1 MRTTLTQALD
11 RAVRRWWLV
20 VVLGLIGL
28 AVGGIY
34 AATTPRTYST
44 SSYVTVA
51 ALDPNNSQAALGFAQ
66 AFGRIATAPQVLND
80 ASALSGIPV
89 PELATSSRTST
100 SPDAPLIEITT
111 RSVDAQ
117 RATNGANAIA
127 GVFANFANLRTPD
140 TGMRVAVLSDAAVPV
155 VPSSIS
161 TGAVLA
167 IGTGAGVLL
176 GALAVAA
183 GMGRLHERS
192 REPGSSGDAAAWRP
206 PSPGVRSARTSPRPT
221 EPGDPDTAGVA
232 PRVPSPRPGSAGSSG
247 RPDPVRRLVD
257 LEPSTI
263 RVSVP
268 PSMAAPSVAAP
279 SMAATAGTR
288 STSGTNGDSAP
299 TVATPPVGDEEAS
312 SPATGGA
319 TTDAVQGD
327 REPTASSTPEAPDE
341 PDAEGKD
348 RAGGGA

>member
-1 MRTTLTQALD
+1 MRTTLTLAMD
-11 RAVRRWWLV
+11 RAIRRWWLV

-66 AFGRIATAPQVLND
+66 AFGRIATAPQVLGD
-80 ASALSGIPV
+80 ASGLSGIPV
-89 PELATSSRTST
+89 PELAASARTST

-155 VPSSIS
+155 TPSSIS
-161 TGAVLA
+161 TSAVLA

-183 GMGRLHERS
+183 GMGRLHDRGTT
-192 REPGSSGDAAAWRP
+192 PAGDTAWRQP
-206 PSPGVRSARTSPRPT
+206 AGGTRPSPRPAAST
-221 EPGDPDTAGVA
+221 PTTATAAPPGR
-232 PRVPSPRPGSAGSSG
+232 PRVPSPRPAGGARSTPGPESM
-247 RPDPVRRLVD
+247 RRLID
-257 LEPSTI
+257 LETSTVRVPMPS
-263 RVSVP
+263 P
-268 PSMAAPSVAAP
+268 
-279 SMAATAGTR
+279 GTR
-288 STSGTNGDSAP
+288 STPGTNGDSA
-299 TVATPPVGDEEAS
+299 A
-312 SPATGGA
+312 
-319 TTDAVQGD
+319 
-327 REPTASSTPEAPDE
+327 TASRDPAEPETKGPEE
-341 PDAEGKD
+341 PDPEGPEGKEQPRGD
-348 RAGGGA
+348 A

>member
-11 RAVRRWWLV
+11 RAIRRWWLV

-89 PELATSSRTST
+89 PELATSARTST
-100 SPDAPLIEITT
+100 SPDAPLIEITM
-111 RSVDAQ
+111 RSIDAQ

-155 VPSSIS
+155 VPSSLS

-192 REPGSSGDAAAWRP
+192 REPGSSSDAAAWRP
-206 PSPGVRSARTSPRPT
+206 PSPGVRSARPSPRPT
-221 EPGDPDTAGVA
+221 EPGEPGTAGV
-232 PRVPSPRPGSAGSSG
+232 PSRVPSPRPGSAGPAGSG
-247 RPDPVRRLVD
+247 GRSDPVRRLVD
-257 LEPSTI
+257 LEPSTL

-268 PSMAAPSVAAP
+268 S

-288 STSGTNGDSAP
+288 STAGTNGDSAP
-299 TVATPPVGDEEAS
+299 TVATRPAGDEEAS
-312 SPATGGA
+312 STGTAGA
-319 TTDAVQGD
+319 TTDAVQGE
-327 REPTASSTPEAPDE
+327 RERTASPAPEAPDE

-348 RAGGGA
+348 QPGGGA